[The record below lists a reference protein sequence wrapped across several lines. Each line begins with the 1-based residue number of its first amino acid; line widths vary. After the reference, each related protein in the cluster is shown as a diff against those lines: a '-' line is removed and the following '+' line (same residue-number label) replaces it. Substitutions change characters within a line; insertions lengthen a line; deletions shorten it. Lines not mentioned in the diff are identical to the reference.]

1 MCCLFCP
8 NTCHFCTNSFI
19 LSLVELE
26 AVFFMRFKADTEVQQ
41 GDKIKPA
48 MTLSENFL
56 LTKSD
61 NSGYIFVH
69 KPTALLVGYP
79 KGFQLK
85 IAKDLLQKLEA
96 LDIDWSQSDKN
107 YYKNLGSELTRKV
120 FEVFYY

>member
-1 MCCLFCP
+1 
-8 NTCHFCTNSFI
+8 
-19 LSLVELE
+19 
-26 AVFFMRFKADTEVQQ
+26 MRFKADTEVQQ

-69 KPTALLVGYP
+69 KPTALLVGYQ

-96 LDIDWSQSDKN
+96 LDIDWVQSDKN

-120 FEVFYY
+120 FEFFYY